1 MQTNWEKKREAA
13 GEKGDLFNLF
23 IFRKTII
30 LMIRP
35 LIYKTNTAVA

>member
-1 MQTNWEKKREAA
+1 MEKNWRKRREAV

-30 LMIRP
+30 LMIGP
-35 LIYKTNTAVA
+35 LISKTNTAVS